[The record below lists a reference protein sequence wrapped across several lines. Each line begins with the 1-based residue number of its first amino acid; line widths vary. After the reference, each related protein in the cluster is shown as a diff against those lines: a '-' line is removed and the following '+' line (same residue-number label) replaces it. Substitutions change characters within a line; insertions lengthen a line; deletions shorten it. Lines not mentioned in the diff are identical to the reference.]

1 MRILM
6 VSMQSIHFTRWT
18 NQLKDTGFEVFWFD
32 INDTGYNTNLPWVN
46 QITGWKKKLLKSKGR
61 YFFKKNFPSFYSWFT
76 RYIDHDL
83 EQAFE
88 KVLQDVKPDVVH
100 SFALYVSCSPILQI
114 MNKYSQTKWIYSS
127 WGSDLFY
134 YQNDAAYLVD
144 IKNVLGR
151 MNYMFS
157 DCKRD
162 FELAKKYGFQ
172 GDFLGVF
179 PGGGGFKFEELKS
192 YISSNEK
199 RKIILVKGYEN
210 RSGRS
215 INVVKAL
222 QKINKDL
229 KDFEVV
235 FFLTSPNLFEY
246 LKANKSEIDFN
257 YRILDHVD
265 HLKMM
270 KIMGE
275 SLLYI
280 GNSNSDGIPN
290 TLLEAMG
297 MGAFPI
303 QSNPGGASSE
313 IIKNGYNGL
322 LINDCENIEDISM
335 TCKNALDLIKIN
347 SKAIRSCQKDIE
359 VDYSF
364 VKIQNEVISK
374 YKKIICEKN

>member
-1 MRILM
+1 MKILM

-18 NQLKDTGFEVFWFD
+18 NQLKDSGFEVFWFD
-32 INDTGYNTNLPWVN
+32 INDAGYNTNLSWIN
-46 QITGWKKKLLKSKGR
+46 QITGWKKRFLKSKGR
-61 YFFKKNFPSFYSWFT
+61 YFLKKYLPSFYIWFT
-76 RYIDHDL
+76 RYVDNDL
-83 EQAFE
+83 EQTFE
-88 KVLQDVKPDVVH
+88 EVLLEVKPDVVH
-100 SFALYVSCSPILQI
+100 SFALYVSCSPILQV
-114 MNKYSQTKWIYSS
+114 MNKYSEIKWIYSS

-134 YQNDAAYLVD
+134 YQNDASYLLD
-144 IKNVLGR
+144 IKNVLSR
-151 MNYMFS
+151 MNFMFS

-162 FELAKKYGFQ
+162 FELAKTYGFQ

-179 PGGGGFKFEELKS
+179 PGGGGFEFEKLKL
-192 YISSNEK
+192 YILPIEK

-222 QKINKDL
+222 QKINKDI

-235 FFLTSPNLFEY
+235 FFLTSPNLCEY
-246 LKANKSEIDFN
+246 LEANKSEIDFN

-322 LINDCENIEDISM
+322 LINDCQSINDIKTQISYFL
-335 TCKNALDLIKIN
+335 NNKIN
-347 SKAIRSCQKDIE
+347 LNQ
-359 VDYSF
+359 SF
-364 VKIQNEVISK
+364 MESIVKIHEEFDYNIIKSK
-374 YKKIICEKN
+374 VVTTYKSIL

>member
-6 VSMQSIHFTRWT
+6 ISMQSIHFTRWT
-18 NQLKDTGFEVFWFD
+18 NQLKDCGFEVFWFD
-32 INDTGYNTNLPWVN
+32 INDSGYNTNLPWVN
-46 QITGWKKKLLKSKGR
+46 QITGWKKRLLKSKGR
-61 YFFKKNFPSFYSWFT
+61 YFLKKQLPKFYRWFS
-76 RYIDHDL
+76 RFIDHDL
-83 EQAFE
+83 EQTFE
-88 KVLQDVKPDVVH
+88 KVLLEVKPDVVH
-100 SFALYVSCSPILQI
+100 SFALYVSCSPILQV
-114 MNKYSQTKWIYSS
+114 MNKYSQIKWIYSS

-144 IKNVLGR
+144 IKNVLVR
-151 MNYMFS
+151 VNYMFS

-192 YISSNEK
+192 YILPFEK

-222 QKINKDL
+222 QKIYKDL

-235 FFLTSPNLFEY
+235 FFLSSPNLFEY

-257 YRILDHVD
+257 YQILDNVD

-275 SLLYI
+275 SLIYI

-322 LINDCENIEDISM
+322 LINDCESINEIKAQISHFL
-335 TCKNALDLIKIN
+335 NNKIN
-347 SKAIRSCQKDIE
+347 LNQSLLESI
-359 VDYSF
+359 
-364 VKIQNEVISK
+364 VKIHEEFDNNTIKSKVITT
-374 YKKIICEKN
+374 YKSIL

>member
-18 NQLKDTGFEVFWFD
+18 NQLKDSGLEVFWFD
-32 INDTGYNTNLPWVN
+32 INDAGYNSNLHWVN
-46 QITGWKKKLLKSKGR
+46 QITGWKKRFLKSKGR
-61 YFFKKNFPSFYSWFT
+61 YFLKKYLPSFYSWFT
-76 RYIDHDL
+76 RYLDHDL
-83 EQAFE
+83 EQTFE
-88 KVLQDVKPDVVH
+88 KVLLDVKPDVVH
-100 SFALYVSCSPILQI
+100 SFALYISCSPILQV
-114 MNKYSQTKWIYSS
+114 MNKYSQIKWIYSS

-134 YQNDAAYLVD
+134 YQNDATYLVD
-144 IKNVLGR
+144 IKNVLVR
-151 MNYMFS
+151 INYMFS

-172 GDFLGVF
+172 GVFLGVI
-179 PGGGGFKFEELKS
+179 PGGGGFKFDELKS
-192 YISSNEK
+192 YILPIEK

-215 INVVKAL
+215 INVAKAL
-222 QKINKDL
+222 QEIYKDL
-229 KDFEVV
+229 KDFEIV
-235 FFLTSPNLFEY
+235 FFLTSPNLFDY
-246 LKANKSEIDFN
+246 LEDNKSEIDFN
-257 YRILDHVD
+257 YRILDNID

-270 KIMGE
+270 KTMGE

-322 LINDCENIEDISM
+322 LINDCESISDIKTQISHFL
-335 TCKNALDLIKIN
+335 KNKINLNKSLLESIIKIHKEFDN
-347 SKAIRSCQKDIE
+347 NTIKSKTITA
-359 VDYSF
+359 
-364 VKIQNEVISK
+364 
-374 YKKIICEKN
+374 YKSTS